1 MRKAAS
7 LFVIAV
13 LAVLLGVQLATARV
27 VVTVGSQPL
36 GVVSIGETW
45 FVPCANHGQGEVI
58 YLFGP
63 EVIRWT
69 YVTYSDGSVRGHL
82 WFQVDFKA
90 IGETTGLTYQSKA
103 IGMNTFLVPPGETT
117 QTGIIVENFVI
128 AAGNG
133 ASFHYHEN
141 LTYSYSLD
149 PTTGQPI
156 LAVYHGNIFL
166 ACK

>member
-1 MRKAAS
+1 
-7 LFVIAV
+7 VISV
-13 LAVLLGVQLATARV
+13 LAVLLGAQLATAKV
-27 VVTVGSQPL
+27 VVTVGNQPL

-45 FVPCANHGQGEVI
+45 FVPCANNGQGEI
-58 YLFGP
+58 ISLFGP
-63 EVIRWT
+63 EVLRWT
-69 YVTYSDGSVRGHL
+69 YVTYSDGSVRGHF

-90 IGETTGLTYQSKA
+90 IGTTGLTYQSKA
-103 IGMNTFLVPPGETT
+103 TGMTTLTVPAGRTS
-117 QTGIIVENFVI
+117 QTGIILENFVI

-141 LTYSYSLD
+141 VTYSYTLD
-149 PTTGQPI
+149 PMTGQPI